1 MEFKLLLAS
10 EAVVEIIDKAIE
22 ALSDRLAVSS
32 LESGSLSFR
41 YLEDLGLRLEQAEGE
56 IGGEGRGGR

>member
-1 MEFKLLLAS
+1 MEFRLLLAS
-10 EAVVEIIDKAIE
+10 DPVVEIIDKAIE

-41 YLEDLGLRLEQAEGE
+41 YLEDLGLRLE
-56 IGGEGRGGR
+56 